1 MLIKI
6 LISPVLITL
15 RLVVI
20 GYCLLIILILIMLE
34 VDKRIHDNDIKRQI
48 ILKNKIP
55 FFDWNDDKDLF
66 LNYLK
71 VIYKLEL
78 KILNFEK

>member
-1 MLIKI
+1 
-6 LISPVLITL
+6 
-15 RLVVI
+15 
-20 GYCLLIILILIMLE
+20 MLE